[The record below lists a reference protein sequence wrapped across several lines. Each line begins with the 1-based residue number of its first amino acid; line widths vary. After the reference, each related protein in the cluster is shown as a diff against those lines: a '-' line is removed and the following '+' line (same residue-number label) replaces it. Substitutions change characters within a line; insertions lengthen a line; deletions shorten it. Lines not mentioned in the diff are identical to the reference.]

1 MGEQGRIAGPE
12 VGMVDRIGW
21 MLFVVL
27 SLAFGGAGAGMAQDC
42 DQRCNRAC
50 YGQSQS
56 DYWKCEDDRRSCVAN
71 CRSEQQGPGGSA
83 TPARRDFGAIAYSR
97 TTGDYGYAHGQPS
110 RVRAEQVALGFCA
123 GQRNRAADCA
133 VLVWFWNAC
142 AALATAT
149 NGAFGGDHTPDRK
162 AAQESALRICSG
174 YGGAN
179 CRVVQT
185 VCSR

>member
-1 MGEQGRIAGPE
+1 M
-12 VGMVDRIGW
+12 VGQVWRMVFV
-21 MLFVVL
+21 LFSL
-27 SLAFGGAGAGMAQDC
+27 SLWAAGGAVAQDC
-42 DQRCNRAC
+42 DLRCNRGC

-56 DYWKCEDDRRSCVAN
+56 DQWKCEDDRRACVAA
-71 CRSEQQGPGGSA
+71 CRSEQQRPGGSA
-83 TPARRDFGAIAYSR
+83 APAGRAFGAIAYSR

-110 RVRAEQVALGFCA
+110 RARAEQVALGFCT

-142 AALATAT
+142 AALATAG
-149 NGAFGGDHTPDRK
+149 NGAFGSDHAADRG
-162 AAQESALRICSG
+162 AAQQSALRICSS